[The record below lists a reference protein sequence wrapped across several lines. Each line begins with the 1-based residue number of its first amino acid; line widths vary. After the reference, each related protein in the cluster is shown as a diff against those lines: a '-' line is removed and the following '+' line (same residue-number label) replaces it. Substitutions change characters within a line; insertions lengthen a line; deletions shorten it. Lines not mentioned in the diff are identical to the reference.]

1 MTSNKFIS
9 LSTQTITLKFYY
21 ICYIMYLLHSCFT
34 LFGIAPEKEIPQP
47 LPVLCHHHS
56 KVSSHIQLDLLVL
69 QVPIA
74 SHPVTGHN

>member
-34 LFGIAPEKEIPQP
+34 GFGIAPEKEIPQP
-47 LPVLCHHHS
+47 LRATSPSAL
-56 KVSSHIQLDLLVL
+56 SSSQ
-69 QVPIA
+69 
-74 SHPVTGHN
+74 